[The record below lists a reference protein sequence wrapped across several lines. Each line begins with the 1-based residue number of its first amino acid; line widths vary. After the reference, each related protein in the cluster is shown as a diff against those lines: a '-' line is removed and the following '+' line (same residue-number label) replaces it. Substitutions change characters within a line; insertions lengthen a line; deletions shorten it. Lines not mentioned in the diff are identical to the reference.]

1 MPKRKS
7 GRTCRAEPD
16 RQPGDWRSR
25 AARRHAA
32 ISGRH
37 ERKPAE
43 RGEVQQEDPKELRA
57 WHRGCRGARSA
68 VGRASTVGDEV
79 FMCRDSI
86 RSRSWLRAQGWG
98 SGLSAQD
105 LPAVR

>member
-1 MPKRKS
+1 
-7 GRTCRAEPD
+7 
-16 RQPGDWRSR
+16 
-25 AARRHAA
+25 
-32 ISGRH
+32 
-37 ERKPAE
+37 
-43 RGEVQQEDPKELRA
+43 
-57 WHRGCRGARSA
+57 
-68 VGRASTVGDEV
+68 V